1 MLVSKGSEEM
11 KNTRKLEGKGT
22 AKKYDQD
29 IYIKSK

>member
-1 MLVSKGSEEM
+1 M